1 MFKAPPGPARGSDEE
16 QGVGSLLR
24 SLSGVRWEELRDATG
39 AAASGIPPLLSRTA
53 YGDEDTAR
61 IAIDD
66 LGDAICA
73 LRFVVGE
80 ATAPTVPFLL
90 ELAGS
95 PHVACKAELL
105 DLLGSIYRTDQWHSA
120 AAATQDHKHD
130 ASYRQQT
137 GWETASRTAVCA
149 GRSVIEGVASSVR
162 PEEATP
168 ARRLLQVMDDT
179 LPFPEL

>member
-1 MFKAPPGPARGSDEE
+1 M
-16 QGVGSLLR
+16 GSLLKGA
-24 SLSGVRWEELRDATG
+24 SGVRWGELRDATG
-39 AAASGIPPLLSRTA
+39 TTAGGVLPLLSRIA
-53 YGDEDTAR
+53 YGDEDSAR

-66 LGDAICA
+66 LGDAICS
-73 LRFVVGE
+73 LGFVVGE

-105 DLLGSIYRTDQWHSA
+105 DLLGSICRTDQWHSA
-120 AAATQDHKHD
+120 AAAVQDREHG
-130 ASYRQQT
+130 ASYQQQP
-137 GWETASRTAVCA
+137 GWEAAARKAVYA

-168 ARRLLQVMDDT
+168 ARKLLQEMDRIP
-179 LPFPEL
+179 PFPEL